1 MRPLVAVEL
10 EQRVGRRG
18 GGHGG
23 AVQRAAAV
31 AAVAAISAS
40 TTGVRAAPGDLRV
53 DRSNGAM
60 LHVAWERERRR
71 TKRE

>member
-31 AAVAAISAS
+31 AAISAS

-53 DRSNGAM
+53 DRSNAAM